1 MEPVFTWINM
11 EMTNHREHLFVYG
24 TLRRGGGSPL
34 SKLLSEQAELVGLG
48 AFQGKLYD
56 LGEYPGVI
64 PSSNPADAVVG
75 EIYALN
81 RGSSVLIMLDK
92 YEDYLPDQPERSLYL
107 RQLAPISAGEN
118 KTLQAWIY
126 LYNGSINGCKQI
138 TPGDYLHYLNSSVA

>member
-1 MEPVFTWINM
+1 MEPVFTWIDM
-11 EMTNHREHLFVYG
+11 EMTNNKEYLFVYG
-24 TLRRGGGSPL
+24 TLRRGGGSPFN
-34 SKLLSEQAELVGLG
+34 KLLSEQADLVGLG
-48 AFQGKLYD
+48 SFRGKLYD

-64 PSSNPADAVVG
+64 PSSNPADAVIG
-75 EIYALN
+75 EIYAIHN
-81 RGSSVLIMLDK
+81 DSSILVTLDK

-138 TPGDYLHYLNSSVA
+138 TTGDYLHYLNSSGA